1 MIQMATI
8 EDIDMI
14 ELMGPRFFEY
24 GQFDKKGLRY
34 NKESCKGLLSFLIQN
49 KGGILLVANEDG
61 NLCGSIGGIIAPWM
75 MDNSQLI
82 LMETWWWV
90 NPEYR
95 NKRIGLELIRAFQD
109 EGKKRGAN
117 LFIMVT
123 LQGPKEKSLIKFY
136 TSLGMKHL
144 ENHYIKEI

>member
-1 MIQMATI
+1 MIQNATI
-8 EDIDMI
+8 EDIEAM
-14 ELMGPRFFEY
+14 EAMGPRFFEY

-61 NLCGSIGGIIAPWM
+61 NLCGSIGGITTPWM

-95 NKRIGLELIRAFQD
+95 NKRIGLELIGAFQD